1 MITRRRYLC
10 RLRQSFFGLNEK
22 YQEAIY
28 EQFFFMKYY
37 GGWSFTEAYNLP
49 VKVRTWF
56 VGRLADQLKQE
67 NEELKK
73 SSKKS

>member
-1 MITRRRYLC
+1 
-10 RLRQSFFGLNEK
+10 
-22 YQEAIY
+22 
-28 EQFFFMKYY
+28 MKYY